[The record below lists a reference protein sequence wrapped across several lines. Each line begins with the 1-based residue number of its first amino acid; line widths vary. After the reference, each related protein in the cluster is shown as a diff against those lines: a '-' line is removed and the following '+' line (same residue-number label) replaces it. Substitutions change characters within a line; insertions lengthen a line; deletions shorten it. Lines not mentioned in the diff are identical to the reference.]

1 MQTQKNFEIEFQE
14 LEFKISVKIK
24 IKERKAS
31 LFVYYCQVHHHGRV
45 VFYVTSY
52 VRKQ

>member
-14 LEFKISVKIK
+14 LGFKISVEIE

-31 LFVYYCQVHHHGRV
+31 LFVYYYQVHYHGRV

-52 VRKQ
+52 GKKQ